1 MRAVRRL
8 RTVRFRSIV
17 MPLLLAALV
26 FRVLVPPGFMM
37 VGAGASSLQAAM
49 CSGTNSGKIEK
60 IELPGG
66 GQAHCEYCSAPP
78 SGAPL
83 AQLVIESPVRAAAPA
98 FSVDVAQVDGFTLIR
113 AQSAR
118 APPSV

>member
-8 RTVRFRSIV
+8 RTLRFRSRV

-26 FRVLVPPGFMM
+26 FRVLVAPGFMM
-37 VGAGASSLQAAM
+37 GGAGAMSLSAAM
-49 CSGTNSGKIEK
+49 CATTPGQNET

-66 GQAHCEYCSAPP
+66 SQPHCEYCVAPVL
-78 SGAPL
+78 GAPL
-83 AQLVIESPVRAAAPA
+83 AHIPFASPLRAAESLSAA
-98 FSVDVAQVDGFTLIR
+98 VVAQVDGFTLVR

-118 APPSV
+118 APPRV

>member
-8 RTVRFRSIV
+8 RTLRFRSYV

-37 VGAGASSLQAAM
+37 SGVGSMSLQVAM
-49 CSGTNSGKIEK
+49 CATTPGKSET

-66 GQAHCEYCSAPP
+66 TQAHCEYCVAPP
-78 SGAPL
+78 MGAPL
-83 AQLVIESPVRAAAPA
+83 ASAAFESHLRASAPEFTA
-98 FSVDVAQVDGFTLIR
+98 LVAQVEGSTLLR
-113 AQSAR
+113 TQLAR
-118 APPSV
+118 APPRV

>member
-8 RTVRFRSIV
+8 RTVRFRSMV

-37 VGAGASSLQAAM
+37 MGAGPSSLLAAM
-49 CSGTNSGKIEK
+49 CSTTDAGKIEK
-60 IELPGG
+60 IELPAG
-66 GQAHCEYCSAPP
+66 GQPHCEYCTAPP
-78 SGAPL
+78 PGAPL
-83 AQLVIESPVRAAAPA
+83 ALLVFESPVRVTTPA
-98 FSVDVAQVDGFTLIR
+98 FSADVAQVDGFTLVR

>member
-8 RTVRFRSIV
+8 RTLRFRSIV

-26 FRVLVPPGFMM
+26 FRILAPPGFMM
-37 VGAGASSLQAAM
+37 GVGASSLQAAM
-49 CSGTNSGKIEK
+49 CSTTNGGKTEK
-60 IELPGG
+60 IELPGS

-78 SGAPL
+78 SDAPL
-83 AQLVIESPVRAAAPA
+83 ALLVIESPVRATTPA
-98 FSVDVAQVDGFTLIR
+98 FRADVAQVDDFTLIR